1 MQDNR
6 QRQLFLVLIVVGAG
20 LAAYSYFMRP
30 GQHAAGSGA
39 AATSNAAGAG
49 AGASKTKKQAAR
61 QVAPGQPTVRAA
73 DPAHPTLSPAQR
85 VRLAR
90 TATIHGDSY
99 VATVSNLNAA
109 VTRFDLTGDKF
120 HVNGR
125 PMNLVTTD
133 REQYQPLRP
142 DIGGVTIP
150 PDAVWDMQQVSAREV
165 RFTWRGD
172 GVSIERKLE
181 AGRGPYQLW
190 STVRI
195 RNERNYPRR
204 VRVNETAFHYVTRE
218 QESGGFFAARSPLIS
233 HGICYDDD
241 TVHRVDRSAG
251 VEGAHRYAPGVF
263 AGVENTFFTLSLAA
277 DSPEHAEA
285 CRVEAS
291 DRGNADDPAGS
302 LFTARLVYA
311 GTDIAPGAAKSFRT
325 LAYLGPKAGP
335 TLAMAGHSLPQA
347 IDLGW
352 FSLIATQLVRLLGAI
367 HEAVGNWGIAII
379 LLTILV
385 KLVLFPLT
393 FKSFSSMARMR
404 KLKPE
409 IDRINEL
416 YKDDREKKGAA
427 TMELY
432 RKQKINPL
440 GGCLP
445 TLLQLP
451 VWWALYT
458 SLATN
463 IELFHSRFIP
473 GWLNDLSAPDPVYAL
488 PLALG
493 ALMYV
498 QQAITPT
505 TMDPVQAKMMKY
517 VMPITFTVFMLFL
530 PSGLCLYMF
539 TNSALGIGQQKLIEW
554 YGDRNDPKP
563 AAVAMTAAGG
573 GGGDPS
579 AGEDEEDDGDDED
592 RASPPRRPS
601 KLPKTASRR
610 SRRG

>member
-1 MQDNR
+1 MQDKK
-6 QRQLFLVLIVVGAG
+6 QRQLFIVLIVVGAG

-30 GQHAAGSGA
+30 GEHHGSSSTA
-39 AATSNAAGAG
+39 STSGSTRGG
-49 AGASKTKKQAAR
+49 AGASKTSKRAG
-61 QVAPGQPTVRAA
+61 APVTPVPTVRAA
-73 DPAHPTLSPAQR
+73 DPAHPTLTAAQR

-90 TATIHGDSY
+90 TATIRTPSY
-99 VATVSNLNAA
+99 VATVSNLDAA
-109 VTRFDLTGDKF
+109 VTRFELTGEKF
-120 HVNGR
+120 RENGR

-142 DIGGVTIP
+142 DIGGVVIP
-150 PDAVWDMQQVSAREV
+150 PDAVWDMEQVSAREV
-165 RFTWRGD
+165 RFRWSGD

-195 RNERNYPRR
+195 VNERSYRRR
-204 VRVNETAFHYVTRE
+204 VRVNETAFHYVPRSLE
-218 QESGGFFAARSPLIS
+218 GGGFLASRSPRIS
-233 HGICYDDD
+233 HGVCYNDDS
-241 TVHRVDRSAG
+241 VQRADRKQGLSPQ
-251 VEGAHRYAPGVF
+251 RWAPGVF
-263 AGVENTFFTLSLAA
+263 AGVEDAFFTMTLAA

-285 CRVEAS
+285 CRIEAS

-311 GTDIAPGAAKSFRT
+311 GTDIPPGGARSFRT
-325 LAYLGPKAGP
+325 LAYFGPKAGP
-335 TLAMAGHSLPQA
+335 TLALAGHSLPKA

-352 FSLIATQLVRLLGAI
+352 FSIIATQLVRLLGAI
-367 HEAVGNWGIAII
+367 NSGVGNWGVAII

-463 IELFHSRFIP
+463 IELFHSTFIP
-473 GWLNDLSAPDPVYAL
+473 HWLNDLSAPDPVYAL

-530 PSGLCLYMF
+530 PAGLCLYMF

-554 YGDRNDPKP
+554 HGNRNDPVP
-563 AAVAMTAAGG
+563 ATLAMSAAGG
-573 GGGDPS
+573 GGGSS
-579 AGEDEEDDGDDED
+579 AGKDEEDDGEDED
-592 RASPPRRPS
+592 RASPPRRAS

>member
-1 MQDNR
+1 M
-6 QRQLFLVLIVVGAG
+6 
-20 LAAYSYFMRP
+20 
-30 GQHAAGSGA
+30 
-39 AATSNAAGAG
+39 
-49 AGASKTKKQAAR
+49 
-61 QVAPGQPTVRAA
+61 
-73 DPAHPTLSPAQR
+73 
-85 VRLAR
+85 
-90 TATIHGDSY
+90 
-99 VATVSNLNAA
+99 
-109 VTRFDLTGDKF
+109 
-120 HVNGR
+120 
-125 PMNLVTTD
+125 
-133 REQYQPLRP
+133 E
-142 DIGGVTIP
+142 
-150 PDAVWDMQQVSAREV
+150 QVSPRAV
-165 RFTWRGD
+165 RFRWRGD
-172 GVSIERKLE
+172 GVEIERKLE

-195 RNERNYPRR
+195 VNERNYRRR
-204 VRVNETAFHYVTRE
+204 VRVNETAFHYVTRD
-218 QESGGFFAARSPLIS
+218 QESGGFFAARSPLIANAA
-233 HGICYDDD
+233 CYDGD
-241 TVHRVDRSAG
+241 TVHRVDRKAG
-251 VEGAHRYAPGVF
+251 VDPHRYAPGVF
-263 AGVENTFFTLSLAA
+263 TAVENAFFTISLAA
-277 DSPEHAEA
+277 DAPQAEA
-285 CRVEAS
+285 CRLEAS
-291 DRGNADDPAGS
+291 DRGNVDDPAGS
-302 LFTARLVYA
+302 LFAARLVYA
-311 GTDIAPGAAKSFRT
+311 GTDIAPGAARTFRT

-335 TLAMAGHSLPQA
+335 TLALAGHSLPQV

-352 FSLIATQLVRLLGAI
+352 FSVIASQLVALLGAI
-367 HEAVGNWGIAII
+367 HAFVGNWGIAII

-409 IDRINEL
+409 VDRINEM

-554 YGDRNDPKP
+554 YGNRNDATT
-563 AAVAMTAAGG
+563 AALATSAAGG
-573 GGGDPS
+573 GGGGGGGPS
-579 AGEDEEDDGDDED
+579 ASEDEEDDGEDEET
-592 RASPPRRPS
+592 ASPPRRPS